1 MVVTTVSNNDQITH
15 NQSKTKR
22 SLSME
27 QISISNLDPMIQTGL
42 SKTTKRRDSWSEG
55 IMKWVEWDAFDGKG
69 RNVMQFSTVQ
79 SSFSFLLDCKEVSER
94 NKIASYV
101 VRNTHYERI
110 FKWDE
115 ARNRVLKRVRITCFI
130 TVKT

>member
-1 MVVTTVSNNDQITH
+1 
-15 NQSKTKR
+15 
-22 SLSME
+22 ME